1 MALSAHQ
8 ITEKRRDRAK
18 LIGEANALL
27 ADTNGF
33 SAEVD
38 AKHSALCD
46 RIDALGAEIE
56 SNERELD
63 ADAAAADVNRLY
75 RSAKERQSSLAAQL
89 GAEAPASKAA
99 AAAVRKLAL
108 AASPDDTDAQDD
120 ATRYR
125 SAFGTYLRLGIAGMS
140 GGERELLANSAEAID
155 MQKLAKA
162 DPELFA
168 VISSGNDASAG
179 YLIPADTMQAIE
191 MAQLAYSGMLEA
203 PTTKFTTANGR
214 EIPYPVTDDTGNA
227 GAWIEE
233 SGDHSSATDP
243 TYQVRKLGAHILS
256 SKIVRVPIQ
265 FLTDAAIN
273 FEAHLNELFGERLGR
288 AKNTA
293 FTTGNGVGRPTGIV
307 TGAYL
312 GVTGGSSTAVTFD
325 ELTDLEHSLNRAHRV
340 TGRTG
345 YMAADSTIKAIKK
358 LKDGEG
364 RPIWQSGVAL
374 RQPDTING
382 WQFWVNDDIAALGSS
397 AKSILF
403 GDFSAYKIRTVAGR
417 SILRLAERYAE
428 YHQVGFVMLERVDG
442 KLITANPTTLNPVK
456 YFQNA

>member
-1 MALSAHQ
+1 M
-8 ITEKRRDRAK
+8 
-18 LIGEANALL
+18 N
-27 ADTNGF
+27 
-33 SAEVD
+33 
-38 AKHSALCD
+38 
-46 RIDALGAEIE
+46 
-56 SNERELD
+56 
-63 ADAAAADVNRLY
+63 
-75 RSAKERQSSLAAQL
+75 
-89 GAEAPASKAA
+89 
-99 AAAVRKLAL
+99 
-108 AASPDDTDAQDD
+108 
-120 ATRYR
+120 
-125 SAFGTYLRLGIAGMS
+125 YLRLGIAGMS

-325 ELTDLEHSLNRAHRV
+325 ELTDLEHSLNRAHPDGFQHVPNRIKQLR
-340 TGRTG
+340 TGRMG
-345 YMAADSTIKAIKK
+345 IHESHVRKPHPEQQGLVGLFDRLLFCRLSEPIGSNALVSQFSTTRQVVWRNSGQA
-358 LKDGEG
+358 
-364 RPIWQSGVAL
+364 QSGPVGNEL
-374 RQPDTING
+374 LGLTRHG
-382 WQFWVNDDIAALGSS
+382 CAAAS
-397 AKSILF
+397 
-403 GDFSAYKIRTVAGR
+403 
-417 SILRLAERYAE
+417 
-428 YHQVGFVMLERVDG
+428 
-442 KLITANPTTLNPVK
+442 
-456 YFQNA
+456 